1 MVVVLTTMAAEFGD
15 PTSELGL
22 NWGTRCRL
30 RARGAVVWKPRRVQ
44 DLPELS
50 PVQAL
55 WRGTVTAL
63 VVALPCAVLN
73 EILQSGGDT
82 SDASAASLL
91 FNALILFG
99 AAAGGWATLR
109 LSPEAHLSHAA
120 GSGALTYLIV
130 QGIGILSRSFRGEE
144 ISWIAYPL
152 LLLLMA
158 TVAMFGGMFARRW
171 NRTGGP
177 G

>member
-1 MVVVLTTMAAEFGD
+1 M
-15 PTSELGL
+15 
-22 NWGTRCRL
+22 
-30 RARGAVVWKPRRVQ
+30 WKPRRVQ

-73 EILQSGGDT
+73 EILRSGGDA
-82 SDASAASLL
+82 SDASAASLF

-109 LSPEAHLSHAA
+109 LSPDAHLSHAA
-120 GSGALTYLIV
+120 GSGALTYVIV
-130 QGIGILSRSFRGEE
+130 QGIGILSRSFRGAEV
-144 ISWIAYPL
+144 SWIAYPL
-152 LLLLMA
+152 LLLLMS
-158 TVAMFGGMFARRW
+158 TVAMLGGMFARRW

-177 G
+177 S

>member
-1 MVVVLTTMAAEFGD
+1 M
-15 PTSELGL
+15 
-22 NWGTRCRL
+22 
-30 RARGAVVWKPRRVQ
+30 Q

-50 PVQAL
+50 PAQAV

-73 EILQSGGDT
+73 EILQAGEDG
-82 SDASAASLL
+82 SDATVAALI

-109 LSPEAHLSHAA
+109 LSPEAKLSHAA
-120 GSGALTYLIV
+120 GSGALAYVIV
-130 QGIGILSRSFRGEE
+130 QGIGVLSRTFRGAE

-152 LLLLMA
+152 LLLMMA

-171 NRTGGP
+171 NRTDGP
-177 G
+177 A

>member
-1 MVVVLTTMAAEFGD
+1 M
-15 PTSELGL
+15 
-22 NWGTRCRL
+22 
-30 RARGAVVWKPRRVQ
+30 Q

-50 PVQAL
+50 PIQAV

-63 VVALPCAVLN
+63 VVALPCALLN
-73 EILQSGGDT
+73 EILQAGEDGN
-82 SDASAASLL
+82 DATVAALI

-109 LSPEAHLSHAA
+109 LSPEARLSHAA
-120 GSGALTYLIV
+120 ASGALAYLIV
-130 QGIGILSRSFRGEE
+130 QGIGVLSRAFRGEE

-152 LLLLMA
+152 LLMLMA

-171 NRTGGP
+171 NRTDGAT
-177 G
+177 